1 MYFRPPWRR
10 ISGIIRT
17 LIPALTFAVYGVD
30 SRSIRSVA
38 RPWTDRNQ
46 GDAGS
51 SCESDPAYADLSAYR
66 REVLN
71 STLNRA
77 SGVVIYIV
85 FPSSPPN
92 VKLTNELVPA
102 GACNEAICLPAGEK
116 THNPPGPAV

>member
-1 MYFRPPWRR
+1 MAD
-10 ISGIIRT
+10 
-17 LIPALTFAVYGVD
+17 PALLLADRPSRLQGLRDLVVQLCYNDYGGAMPVTGEAHDAVVENTLGVGL
-30 SRSIRSVA
+30 VA
-38 RPWTDRNQ
+38 TRP
-46 GDAGS
+46 
-51 SCESDPAYADLSAYR
+51 SAYR

-92 VKLTNELVPA
+92 VKLTNERVPA
-102 GACNEAICLPAGEK
+102 GAFNEAICLPAGEK